1 MILTLPST
9 TRNRQ
14 ESPLLRLP
22 PELRTRIYEIALGGR
37 QIRVCDVKSCASTR
51 HRCRT
56 RAKKLTY
63 DTYFHLRRRYLA
75 LLVTCRQVHE
85 ETKLFPFMLNEFVGY
100 HWEIHLA
107 TYYRLTDA
115 QVSAITNIRIYMN
128 SDDVKYCLNGEKL
141 ANFGI
146 QLSERFVSTLQVL
159 AHLRGLNKITIE
171 WTRQRWEDSWDVDWT
186 ILRKRL
192 LEEISNYMKQM
203 GRGAE
208 IEVAVLLSEPKLVI
222 TESELLSTARTRAI
236 AWKDS
241 LPSESLYE
249 EGGT

>member
-22 PELRTRIYEIALGGR
+22 PELRTHIYEIALGGR
-37 QIRVCDVKSCASTR
+37 RIQVCDVKSCASTR

-115 QVSAITNIRIYMN
+115 QVSAITNIRMYVN
-128 SDDVKYCLNGEKL
+128 NDDVKYFLNGEKL
-141 ANFGI
+141 ANCGI
-146 QLSERFVSTLQVL
+146 QLSERFLSTLQVL
-159 AHLRGLNKITIE
+159 AHLRGLNKITVE
-171 WTRQRWEDSWDVDWT
+171 WTRQRWEDSWYEDWT
-186 ILRKRL
+186 ILRERL
-192 LEEISNYMKQM
+192 LEETIKYMKQM

-208 IEVAVLLSEPKLVI
+208 IEVAMLLSEPKLMN
-222 TESELLSTARTRAI
+222 TESESLSTARTRSI
-236 AWKDS
+236 AWNYS
-241 LPSESLYE
+241 RPSGNLRE
-249 EGGT
+249 E